1 MAILFGLGVAK
12 YIEFN
17 RRQTVVQAAN
27 ELKAN
32 LRLTQDKALSA
43 EKDCRATKCG
53 GSDDLCGNEAG
64 EEALDGWYLV
74 FTGSPYQ
81 SYQIYGQCEGIIFP
95 DSPKTVDLTS
105 KGVLIT
111 PSVNPIHFYPLGL
124 GVEEAAT
131 INLSNGSMTQTVTV
145 NEGGEI
151 F

>member
-12 YIEFN
+12 YTEFN

-53 GSDDLCGNEAG
+53 GSDDLCGNEAD
-64 EEALDGWYLV
+64 EEALDGWYLA
-74 FTGSPYQ
+74 FTGS

-124 GVEEAAT
+124 GGVEEAAT
-131 INLSNGSMTQTVTV
+131 INLSNGSTTQTVTV
-145 NEGGEI
+145 NKAGEI